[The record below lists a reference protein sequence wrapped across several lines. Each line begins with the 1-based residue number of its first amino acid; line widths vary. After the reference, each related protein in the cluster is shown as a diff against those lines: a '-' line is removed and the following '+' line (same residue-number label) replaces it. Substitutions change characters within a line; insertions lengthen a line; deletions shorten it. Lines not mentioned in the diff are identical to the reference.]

1 MGGFAALGACASP
14 GRSPAAACSAG
25 GEHCSIQARFEW
37 NELRSQAPATPTAV
51 NKTLSK
57 RIAQS
62 SLALPGVGFRGR
74 PPRPRKQVIKPL
86 ERLFT

>member
-1 MGGFAALGACASP
+1 MGGFAALGLVFPPARLRPARLVASTV
-14 GRSPAAACSAG
+14 RR
-25 GEHCSIQARFEW
+25 SIQARFEW
-37 NELRSQAPATPTAV
+37 NELRSQAPATPTAA
-51 NKTLSK
+51 NKTLGK